1 MVLFG
6 VVFNTKDNFVK
17 DPKLRYEG
25 GKVFAVK
32 GQDTDFWSYFEAR
45 DIMLEHD
52 EDFDLEKVN
61 LWWMHIDGNLE
72 EDIKPFKDDKDAVK
86 MSKFAV
92 DDNNCDV
99 ELYVEPKESKIDL
112 CVLLSKGKGVF
123 LSKGKGVVGADV
135 EQSNKEKVDSDV
147 DESQYETDEDSSD
160 DSVKDVHFDDSQGE
174 RAFCLDDGFD
184 DLVNEVP
191 LNVSN
196 QECAAAPGNV
206 HVGEIVSLV
215 QNASDNA
222 HEAGSDGGKML
233 LINNAPQK
241 SPLKKKKKTL
251 KKFNCE
257 VNSLNIIIPDKANLH
272 DIDDEYLTDEM
283 DSASDVD
290 TDGEGR
296 PPIVRFNSEEVMTK
310 TFKFEVGMEFS
321 SLKQFKDAILE
332 HSVLNSREIKFVKND
347 KHRCRVVCK
356 KKTEYR
362 YLVFCSRV
370 VRTTTFKVK
379 TLKPKHTCG
388 MVIENKNAKSKWV
401 VKKILERMT
410 NDNDMKL
417 DQVIDEGRT
426 RYSTDIPACRA
437 FRARQIATQ
446 LVEGDSS
453 RQYSLLWSY
462 SAELHRASSGNR
474 CKLEIDRPSPG
485 LQPRF
490 RRYYMCFDGCK
501 RAINACRPF
510 IGLDGCH
517 LKNKYGGIILIV
529 VGRDP
534 NDQYLPL
541 AFAVVETESKD
552 TWDWFMTLLLD
563 DIGDRRWCF
572 ISDQQK
578 GLVNV
583 FENKM
588 AGTEHRFCVR
598 HLYANFK
605 KKFGDGTLRR
615 DLMMGGS

>member
-6 VVFNTKDNFVK
+6 VVFNTKGNFVK

-45 DIMLEHD
+45 DIILEHD
-52 EDFDLEKVN
+52 EDFELEKVN

-86 MSKFAV
+86 MSKFAAN
-92 DDNNCDV
+92 NNCDV
-99 ELYVEPKESKIDL
+99 ELYVEPKDSKIDL
-112 CVLLSKGKGVF
+112 CVLLI
-123 LSKGKGVVGADV
+123 KGKGVVGADV
-135 EQSNKEKVDSDV
+135 EQSNKEKVGSDV
-147 DESQYETDEDSSD
+147 DESQYEIDEDSSD
-160 DSVKDVHFDDSQGE
+160 DSMKDVHLDESEEE

-184 DLVNEVP
+184 ELVNEML

-196 QECAAAPGNV
+196 QESAAAPENV
-206 HVGEIVSLV
+206 HVGEILPFV

-222 HEAGSDGGKML
+222 PEAGSDGGKML

-241 SPLKKKKKTL
+241 SPLKKKNKTL

-257 VNSLNIIIPDKANLH
+257 VNSLNIIIPDRANLH
-272 DIDDEYLTDEM
+272 VIDEEYLTDEL

-296 PPIVRFNSEEVMTK
+296 PPIVRFNFEEVMTQ
-310 TFKFEVGMEFS
+310 TFKFKVGMEFS

-332 HSVLNSREIKFVKND
+332 HNVLNSREVKFVKND
-347 KHRCRVVCK
+347 KDRCRVVWK
-356 KKTEYR
+356 KKTECR

-388 MVIENKNAKSKWV
+388 MVIENKNAKSECV
-401 VKKILERMT
+401 AKKILGRMT

-417 DQVIDEGRT
+417 DQVINEVRT
-426 RYSTDIPACRA
+426 RYSTEIPACRA
-437 FRARQIATQ
+437 FRARQIARQ

-462 SAELHRASSGNR
+462 SVELHRASSGNN
-474 CKLEIDRPSPG
+474 CKLEIDRPCPG

-490 RRYYMCFDGCK
+490 GRYYVCFDGCK

-517 LKNKYGGIILIV
+517 LKNKYGGILLIV

-534 NDQYLPL
+534 NDE
-541 AFAVVETESKD
+541 VSSSC
-552 TWDWFMTLLLD
+552 
-563 DIGDRRWCF
+563 I
-572 ISDQQK
+572 
-578 GLVNV
+578 
-583 FENKM
+583 
-588 AGTEHRFCVR
+588 
-598 HLYANFK
+598 
-605 KKFGDGTLRR
+605 
-615 DLMMGGS
+615 